1 MSQQPYKTVIQMS
14 QQLHRSR
21 VNARRSTSHPLHANP
36 TIRRWATC
44 IMLTLVLFSTMEVQ
58 AQRRS
63 EYEYYMDIPV
73 YIDSIQQSL
82 TYPLA
87 FRNCMNDM
95 SFEQWRTTARQ
106 KVLECMGTL
115 PPRPAQ
121 WDMEVLA
128 REQRKGYEAQLIA
141 FNLSRWYRVKAYLL
155 IPSGKGKKPA
165 VNLLHDHGGHFFI
178 GKEKMIR
185 PILKSP
191 ENPLGADS
199 AVLADADKW
208 AKGLYENQY
217 LGDYLAQAGYVVF
230 SIDAP
235 LWGERGRKEGADRNK
250 YDIIAGNMM
259 MLGQDL
265 CAYMHHDDV
274 VSTDFLASLPFVDST
289 RMGCAGCSMG
299 AYRAWML
306 MALTDKVRAGA
317 AICWMTT
324 TDAQLTTRYG
334 RRENGGFANC
344 IPALRNYLDYPD
356 IASIAAP
363 KAMLFVNGKRDKLF
377 KIPGVEKAYAEMH
390 EVWNSQRA
398 GDRLVT
404 KLEDQPH
411 ECNLHNQKDILNFLN
426 KWLH

>member
-1 MSQQPYKTVIQMS
+1 M
-14 QQLHRSR
+14 
-21 VNARRSTSHPLHANP
+21 TSHLHQPRFGARFTSALQRLLHP
-36 TIRRWATC
+36 TPFRRAARA
-44 IMLTLVLFSTMEVQ
+44 MLALALFAAVGAQ
-58 AQRRS
+58 AQRRG

-87 FRNCMNDM
+87 YRNCSSMD
-95 SFEQWRTTARQ
+95 FAQWRTAARQ
-106 KVLECMGTL
+106 KVQECMGTL
-115 PPRPAQ
+115 PPRPAR

-155 IPSGKGKKPA
+155 IPSGKGHKPA

-185 PILKSP
+185 PILKSA

-199 AVLADADKW
+199 TVLADADKW

-235 LWGERGRKEGADRNK
+235 LWGERGRKEGNDRNK

-274 VSTDFLASLPFVDST
+274 VSTDFLASLPCVDST
-289 RMGCAGCSMG
+289 RIGCAGCSMG

-306 MALTDKVRAGA
+306 MALTDKVKAGA

-363 KAMLFVNGKRDKLF
+363 KAMLFVNGKQDKLF
-377 KIPGVEKAYAEMH
+377 KIPGVEKAYAEMR
-390 EVWNSQRA
+390 EVWQSQQA
-398 GDRLVT
+398 GERLVT

-411 ECNLHNQKDILNFLN
+411 ECNLHNQKDILDFMNR
-426 KWLH
+426 WLR